1 MQRRSIVGAAIA
13 LVASFAVAGSTLAFS
28 GISNGS
34 FETGSFTGAPW
45 DTLHPG
51 STNIT
56 GWTIEVGSLDWIG
69 GYWPASDGSRS
80 IDLNGEEPATI
91 SQSLTAAVGNTYT
104 VSFDLSSNP
113 TCGPTIKTLTLGAT
127 GATTE
132 PFTYDPSV
140 TGNTLIDMKW
150 DTRTYVFVAMTTA
163 PSLTFTSTTA
173 GICGPALDN
182 VVITETVAPPSE
194 TQPTTLSDC
203 KDEGWLTVVD
213 GDGNHFKNQGDCV
226 SYVATKHRNPG
237 SCEAEEGCAKVT
249 TSGRGDSRTH
259 SAKATPTTS
268 HRLSPTHPA
277 TRGIRPTDAQ
287 DRATTT
293 GRGPKAPSGDVR

>member
-1 MQRRSIVGAAIA
+1 MHRRSIVGAAIA
-13 LVASFAVAGSTLAFS
+13 LVALFAVAGSTLAFS

-34 FETGSFTGAPW
+34 FETGSFSGAPW

-56 GWTIEVGSLDWIG
+56 GWTIEAGTLDWIG

-91 SQSLTAAVGNTYT
+91 SQSLATTVGNTYT
-104 VSFDLSSNP
+104 VNFDLSSNP
-113 TCGPTIKTLTLGAT
+113 TCGPTIKTLTVGAT

-150 DTRTYVFVAMTTA
+150 DTRTYVFVATSTA
-163 PSLTFTSTTA
+163 SSLTFTSTTA
-173 GICGPALDN
+173 GICGPAIDN
-182 VVITETVAPPSE
+182 VVVTETVTPSQTE
-194 TQPTTLSDC
+194 PATLSDC
-203 KDEGWLTVVD
+203 RDEAWLTVVD

-237 SCEAEEGCAKVT
+237 SCETVAACVKAIASDGSDARTHVAKT
-249 TSGRGDSRTH
+249 TSATSGGSR
-259 SAKATPTTS
+259 A
-268 HRLSPTHPA
+268 THP
-277 TRGIRPTDAQ
+277 TRRGTQPGDQPEQAR
-287 DRATTT
+287 TT
-293 GRGPKAPSGDVR
+293 GRGPKASSEHVK